1 MFLLCI
7 LHLIVT
13 VIASAAIFYR
23 SPGHLAGWAHFLG
36 ILGTCLAAT
45 QYLPQLWTTW
55 KLQAAGSLSI
65 SMMCIQTPGSFVW
78 VSSLAARL
86 GWEGWSTWGIFLV
99 TGVLQGCLLGMAIT
113 FELKERRNRKNAE
126 EGANP
131 SANGRLEV
139 ENGTEDDEG
148 TTLLGNER

>member
-1 MFLLCI
+1 
-7 LHLIVT
+7 
-13 VIASAAIFYR
+13 
-23 SPGHLAGWAHFLG
+23 
-36 ILGTCLAAT
+36 
-45 QYLPQLWTTW
+45 
-55 KLQAAGSLSI
+55 
-65 SMMCIQTPGSFVW
+65 MMCIQTPGSFVW

-113 FELKERRNRKNAE
+113 FEFKEWRNRKKAG
-126 EGANP
+126 EGADP
-131 SANGRLEV
+131 SANERLEI